1 MAPDSERDPGPTAA
15 ALPAAVPPPL
25 PPAAALPAPRTR
37 AVLGHAALDFLIA
50 VAIMLALSFATM
62 VAWALVRGFQIGLA
76 HQGATATEAL
86 RDVGQPGGLAQLA
99 MALVAMGGASLAVY
113 LLRRR
118 AGREERAASWRA
130 ACRPS
135 TWAWAAGVGLASF
148 GLSAALSWIGEQFG
162 IEPLPSNVEMIQ
174 AALRSQFVLTLVFAV
189 LLAPAYEEL
198 LFRRVLFGRFWAAGL
213 PGLGIVLSSLAFAL
227 LHELPGLSG
236 NGPGAISLLWL
247 TYASIGAAFAWVYR
261 RTGTLWAA
269 IAAHAINNLLAC
281 ALLVLQ
287 G

>member
-1 MAPDSERDPGPTAA
+1 MAHGSEPTAA

-25 PPAAALPAPRTR
+25 PPAAALPAPRVR
-37 AVLGHAALDFLIA
+37 AVLGHATLDFAIA

-62 VAWALVRGFQIGLA
+62 IAWAMLRGIQIGM
-76 HQGATATEAL
+76 QGGGAL
-86 RDVGQPGGLAQLA
+86 SPDETLQAIGQPGGLAQLG

-130 ACRPS
+130 ARRPS
-135 TWAWAAGVGLASF
+135 TWAWALGVGLIGF
-148 GLSAALSWIGEQFG
+148 GFSSALSWIGEQFG
-162 IEPLPSNVEMIQ
+162 IEPLPSNVEMIRE
-174 AALRSQFVLTLVFAV
+174 ALRSQFALTLLFAV
-189 LLAPAYEEL
+189 VLAPAYEEL

-213 PGLGIVLSSLAFAL
+213 PGLGLVLSSLAFAL
-227 LHELPGLSG
+227 MHELPGLSG
-236 NGPGAISLLWL
+236 NGPGAIGLLWL
-247 TYASIGAAFAWVYR
+247 TYAGIGAALAWVYR

-269 IAAHAINNLLAC
+269 VAAHGINNLLAC

>member
-1 MAPDSERDPGPTAA
+1 MTPGSEPVAVA
-15 ALPAAVPPPL
+15 AAVPPPL
-25 PPAAALPAPRTR
+25 PMAAALAPPRAR
-37 AVLGHAALDFLIA
+37 AVLGHAALDFVIA
-50 VAIMLALSFATM
+50 VAIMLALSVATM
-62 VAWALVRGFQIGLA
+62 MAWAVVRGIQIGL
-76 HQGATATEAL
+76 QGGKPSA
-86 RDVGQPGGLAQLA
+86 DVLQHLGQPGALAQLA
-99 MALVAMGGASLAVY
+99 MALVSMGGAALAVY

-135 TWAWAAGVGLASF
+135 TWVWGPGIGLACF

-174 AALRSQFVLTLVFAV
+174 AALRSQFALTLVFAV

-213 PGLGIVLSSLAFAL
+213 PGLGLVLSSLAFAL
-227 LHELPGLSG
+227 MHELPGVSG
-236 NGPGAISLLWL
+236 NGPGAIALLWL
-247 TYASIGAAFAWVYR
+247 TYTGIGAAFAWVYR

-269 IAAHAINNLLAC
+269 IAAHATNNLLAC
-281 ALLVLQ
+281 ILLVLQ
-287 G
+287 R

>member
-1 MAPDSERDPGPTAA
+1 MAPAFEPTAA
-15 ALPAAVPPPL
+15 APPAAVPPP
-25 PPAAALPAPRTR
+25 LPAPRTR
-37 AVLGHAALDFLIA
+37 AVLGRATLDFLIA
-50 VAIMLALSFATM
+50 VAIMLALSVVAM
-62 VAWALVRGFQIGLA
+62 MAWALLRGIQIGLA
-76 HQGATATEAL
+76 HQGAPTADAL
-86 RDVGQPGGLAQLA
+86 AEIGQPGGLAQLA

-130 ACRPS
+130 ACRPA
-135 TWAWAAGVGLASF
+135 TWAWAAGVGLACF
-148 GLSAALSWIGEQFG
+148 GFSAALSRIGEQFG

-174 AALRSQFVLTLVFAV
+174 AALRSQFVLTLLFAV
-189 LLAPAYEEL
+189 VLAPAYEEL

-227 LHELPGLSG
+227 MHELPGLSG
-236 NGPGAISLLWL
+236 NGPGAIALLWL
-247 TYASIGAAFAWVYR
+247 TYACIGAAFAWVYR

-269 IAAHAINNLLAC
+269 IAAHGINNLLAC
-281 ALLVLQ
+281 ALLVVQ

>member
-1 MAPDSERDPGPTAA
+1 MALEPTAA
-15 ALPAAVPPPL
+15 ALPAAAPPP
-25 PPAAALPAPRTR
+25 LPAPRTR

-50 VAIMLALSFATM
+50 VAIMLALSMVTM
-62 VAWALVRGFQIGLA
+62 VAWAVVRGIQIGLE
-76 HQGATATEAL
+76 HEGAPAA
-86 RDVGQPGGLAQLA
+86 DAFANIGQPGGLTQLA

-130 ACRPS
+130 ASRPS
-135 TWAWAAGVGLASF
+135 TWAWAAGVGLACF
-148 GLSAALSWIGEQFG
+148 GFSAALSWIGEQFG

-174 AALRSQFVLTLVFAV
+174 AALRSQFVLTLLFAV
-189 LLAPAYEEL
+189 VLAPAYEEL

-227 LHELPGLSG
+227 MHELPGLSG
-236 NGPGAISLLWL
+236 NGLGAICLLWL

-269 IAAHAINNLLAC
+269 IGAHGINNLLAC